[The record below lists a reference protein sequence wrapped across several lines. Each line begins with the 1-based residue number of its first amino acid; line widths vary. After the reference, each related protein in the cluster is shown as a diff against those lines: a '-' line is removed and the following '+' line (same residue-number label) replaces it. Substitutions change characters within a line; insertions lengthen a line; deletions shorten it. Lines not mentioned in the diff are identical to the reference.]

1 MTHESTHKHSNNLIH
16 SHERHHKFDLSSLL
30 DIHGTKDAS
39 RIRRAVTIGCAV
51 NLFLLLLKLSFGYWG
66 HSEALVADG
75 FHSFGDVG
83 TDIVMLT
90 FVGLSF
96 RIPSKRYNY
105 GYGKFETFASLI
117 ISGILLFIA
126 IMLVMEALDS
136 IKEYAAGATLERPD
150 IWTLIAI
157 LFAIVC
163 KEFLYRFYRHVG
175 KSTRCNALISSAWH
189 HRSDAFSSIA
199 TVIGVSFAFF
209 LGENWRILDPCAS
222 LVIVIFIIIP
232 AIRLFL
238 PAFQE
243 LMEKS
248 IPTEDRENAARLISE
263 IPDVKNLEY
272 LKSRKSGPYLIFDIG
287 IKLDPKMTI
296 EEGSVISSEIEHKL
310 IHEFGKNIRISVVFR

>member
-1 MTHESTHKHSNNLIH
+1 MVHESEHQHKHKVGH
-16 SHERHHKFDLSSLL
+16 SHEHNNWFDLTSLL
-30 DIHGTKDAS
+30 NIHGEKDAG

-51 NLFLLLLKLSFGYWG
+51 NLFLLILKLSFGYWG

-75 FHSFGDVG
+75 FHSLGDVG

-96 RIPSKRYNY
+96 RLPSKSYNY

-117 ISGILLFIA
+117 ISGILLFISV
-126 IMLVMEALDS
+126 MLVKEATESIEAYMAGEVLD
-136 IKEYAAGATLERPD
+136 RPD

-157 LFAIVC
+157 LFAMVC
-163 KEFLYRFYRHVG
+163 KEFLFRFYRHVG

-189 HRSDAFSSIA
+189 HRSDALSSIA

-209 LGENWRILDPCAS
+209 LGEKWRILDPCAS

-232 AIRLFL
+232 ACRLFI

-248 IPTEDRENAARLISE
+248 LPANQRDKAEAAVKS
-263 IPDVKNLEY
+263 IPDVKGVES
-272 LKSRKSGPYLIFDIG
+272 LKARKSGPFLIFDIS
-287 IKLDPKMTI
+287 IHLDPNMTI
-296 EEGSVISSEIEHKL
+296 EKGNQISAEIERKL
-310 IHEFGKNIRISVVFR
+310 TAEFGKNTRISVTFK